1 MLLSI
6 GMIVK
11 NEEKYLR
18 RCLEAISPILREV
31 PSELIIADTGSTD
44 RTVEIAREFTD
55 NVFHFEWCD
64 DFGAARNSTLKKAK
78 GEWYMYLDADEIVQD
93 CTDLIR
99 FFNSGEYRSFNSGIV
114 TLKSFNDESQ
124 IVKATIHLTR
134 LAKKR
139 ADLKFINPIHERL
152 NILKEPYKHLDFV
165 IDHYGYVTKNNEEFI
180 KTKIERN
187 LKIMFAEE
195 QKKPDDCLNLYNIC
209 QAYMLDK
216 NMEAA
221 LKYCDKGIKFAKE
234 QKLPFELMFYIRKA
248 QIFFLLK
255 DYQKLLVTTEEY
267 FSRKA
272 VVWASDIELY
282 IYQARSYTFFN
293 STRDA
298 IDAYKNYI
306 EIYRGFE
313 KGLYNTLDMHYSSVN
328 YTEFNS
334 YAYFTLN
341 LVELLL
347 KAGDHEQAKAYSDS
361 LPLERL
367 PDHHESLIRKLQ
379 YDIEIMKIR
388 KDFSELPLLYNQ
400 LEAENQSAL
409 QDMTEQLTGEDHIA
423 AAKAFSDA
431 DITKTAY
438 VKLMRLRSLFYSGTM
453 TAQDVEEVLSI
464 IETGSKVYADLVFYT
479 LYSNASVE
487 LLNTKFDAFDF
498 AGLVNIERPCFHQ
511 WPVLSQTIAVTDPVQ
526 PAKHLWIALLHEL
539 ALVSDTTGDDVKLAL
554 FTEYGR
560 HFKKYLQSILSSDMQ
575 TEQQAFLL
583 PKALRTGFL
592 SSLAIAYRDGGGSA
606 EYVRCLRSVLKT
618 EPRLYS
624 MIHMLFDEMTR
635 AKQQKQQELQ
645 EYARMIKKNIL
656 ALCERNET
664 EKVLQIIAAYEELCP
679 NDTEIIEIKKRLG
692 TQ

>member
-1 MLLSI
+1 
-6 GMIVK
+6 MIVK

-55 NVFHFEWCD
+55 KVIHFEWCD

-78 GEWYMYLDADEIVQD
+78 GAWYMYLDADEIVQD

-99 FFNSGEYRSFNSGIV
+99 FFNTGEYLRYNSGVV

-134 LAKKR
+134 LVKKQV
-139 ADLKFINPIHERL
+139 DLKFINPIHERL
-152 NILKEPYKHLDFV
+152 NILKEPSKQLDLI

-221 LKYCDKGIKFAKE
+221 LNYCEKGIKFAKE
-234 QKLPFELMFYIRKA
+234 QKLSFELLFYIRKA
-248 QIFFLLK
+248 QIYFLLK
-255 DYQKLLVTTEEY
+255 DYQKLLVATEEY
-267 FSRKA
+267 FSAKK
-272 VVWASDIELY
+272 VVWASDIEMY

-298 IDAYKNYI
+298 IDAYKNFI
-306 EIYRGFE
+306 KIYRGFE
-313 KGLYNTLDMHYSSVN
+313 KGLYNTPDMHYSSVN
-328 YTEFNS
+328 YTELNS
-334 YAYFTLN
+334 YVYFTLN

-347 KAGDHEQAKAYSDS
+347 KTGDHEQAKAYSAS
-361 LPLERL
+361 LSLQSL
-367 PDHHESLIRKLQ
+367 LDHPESLMRKLQ
-379 YDIEIMKIR
+379 HDIEIMKIS
-388 KDFSELPLLYNQ
+388 KDFSELPLVYDQ
-400 LEAENQSAL
+400 LKAENQSAH
-409 QDMTEQLTGEDHIA
+409 QDMIEQLTGEEHVA

-431 DITKTAY
+431 DIAETAY
-438 VKLMRLRSLFYSGTM
+438 VKLMRLRSLFYCGTM
-453 TAQDVEEVLSI
+453 TARDVEEVLSV
-464 IETGSKVYADLVFYT
+464 IETGSQVYADLAYFT

-487 LLNTKFDAFDF
+487 LLNNKFDAFDF
-498 AGLVNIERPCFHQ
+498 AGMVNKERPCFQQ
-511 WPVLSQTIAVTDPVQ
+511 WPVLSKTIVATGDDQTV
-526 PAKHLWIALLHEL
+526 KYLWMATLHEL
-539 ALVSDTTGDDVKLAL
+539 ALVSDITGDDVKLSL

-560 HFKKYLQSILSSDMQ
+560 HFGKYLHSILSNDIR

-592 SSLAIAYRDGGGSA
+592 SSLAIACRDSGGSA
-606 EYVRCLRSVLKT
+606 EYIRCLRAVLKT
-618 EPRLYS
+618 EPRLYG

-635 AKQQKQQELQ
+635 AEQQKQQELQ
-645 EYARMIKKNIL
+645 EYARLIKRNIL
-656 ALCERNET
+656 TLCEKNET
-664 EKVLQIIAAYEELCP
+664 EKVMQIIAAYEELCP
-679 NDTEIIEIKKRLG
+679 NDTEIIEIKRRLG
-692 TQ
+692 TRQ